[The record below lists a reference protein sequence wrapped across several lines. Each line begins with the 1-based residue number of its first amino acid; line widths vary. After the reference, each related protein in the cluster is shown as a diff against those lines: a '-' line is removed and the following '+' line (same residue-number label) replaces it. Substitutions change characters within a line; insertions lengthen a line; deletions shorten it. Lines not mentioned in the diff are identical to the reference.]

1 LKQVLELWKFQ
12 PIMGIRA
19 QLASSVLETYYQL
32 LNAQWT
38 TFPFIPLIKVNAQ
51 EVVGFI
57 EIYL

>member
-1 LKQVLELWKFQ
+1 
-12 PIMGIRA
+12 MGIRA

-51 EVVGFI
+51 EVIGFI